1 MRFDCAVFD
10 MDGTLIDSAWIWT
23 EAKLKI
29 LTDRGFSYTEE
40 DKYTVSFNELEGSA
54 AYLLSRYDLGITP
67 EQIAKEV
74 FDYAEEMYRTRVALL
89 PGAKELLEK
98 LNAMG
103 IPCCLATGTPIR
115 RAKKVLERLGV
126 VHLIQHFVSSS
137 DEGTDKHFPDIY
149 LMAIEKAGADPSR
162 AVVFEDTGYSM
173 KAAKDANLYLV
184 GIRQPTTNFGPEYT
198 DLCDLFLDDLSQLPD
213 NFWN

>member
-29 LTDRGFSYTEE
+29 LTDRGYAYTPE
-40 DKYTVSFNELEGSA
+40 DKYNVSFNELEGSA
-54 AYLLSRYDLGITP
+54 AYLLSHYDLGITA

-74 FDYAEEMYRTRVALL
+74 FEYADEMYRTRVELM

-103 IPCCLATGTPIR
+103 IPCCLATGTPIL
-115 RAKKVLERLGV
+115 RAKAILERLGV
-126 VHLIQHFVSSS
+126 LHLIQHFVSSF

-149 LMAIEKAGADPSR
+149 LMAIEKAGADPAR

-184 GIRQPTTNFGPEYT
+184 GIRQETTNFGPHYT
-198 DLCDLFLDDLSQLPD
+198 DLCDLFIDNMTQLPEG
-213 NFWN
+213 FWD

>member
-1 MRFDCAVFD
+1 MSFDCAVFD

-23 EAKLKI
+23 EAKLKV

-40 DKYTVSFNELEGSA
+40 DKDQVSYNELEGSA
-54 AYLLSRYDLGITP
+54 AYLLSRYDLGITA

-74 FDYAEEMYRTRVALL
+74 FEYAEETYRTRVTLM
-89 PGAKELLEK
+89 PGVKELLEK

-103 IPCCLATGTPIR
+103 IPCCLATGTPIK
-115 RAKKVLERLGV
+115 RAKPLLERLGV
-126 VHLIQHFVSSS
+126 LHLIQPFISSS

-149 LMAIEKAGADPSR
+149 LLAIEKAGADPSR

-184 GIRQPTTNFGPEYT
+184 GIRQESTNFGPQYT
-198 DLCDLFLDDLSQLPD
+198 DLCDLFIDDMTQLPE
-213 NFWN
+213 NFWD